1 MVCKNCLKFD
11 NDLFEYKFNVFKDRH
26 SLVLFFVKY
35 CFKHT
40 NTQKKKKK
48 NGKKTVVAMERKFAG
63 YARKF
68 SGMFAVICTN

>member
-1 MVCKNCLKFD
+1 MIYLNINLMYLKIGTVWYFFLL
-11 NDLFEYKFNVFKDRH
+11 NI
-26 SLVLFFVKY
+26 VLNIRT
-35 CFKHT
+35 HIH
-40 NTQKKKKK
+40 KKKR

>member
-1 MVCKNCLKFD
+1 MIYLNINLMYLKIGTVWYFFLL
-11 NDLFEYKFNVFKDRH
+11 NF
-26 SLVLFFVKY
+26 VLNI
-35 CFKHT
+35 H
-40 NTQKKKKK
+40 TQKKKKK